1 MKTYA
6 ESMREWQELMAST
19 DANAGELPE
28 LEVQREFL
36 RNLLNQVLSLLT
48 EQALHRANKQQT
60 SRRLQ
65 ALMGKGTALAT
76 SMKGVIRQHYGSRSD
91 KLVEFG
97 LQPFRGRPQ
106 PEETTPPP
114 PEDPGPQPEVEA
126 AKPEP
131 SAKSAE

>member
-6 ESMREWQELMAST
+6 ENMREWQELLAST

-28 LEVQREFL
+28 LELQREFL
-36 RNLLNQVLSLLT
+36 RNLVNQALSLLT

-65 ALMGKGTALAT
+65 TVMGKATVLVT
-76 SMKGVIRQHYGSRSD
+76 SMRGVIRQHYGSRND

-97 LQPFRGRPQ
+97 LQPFRGRPR
-106 PEETTPPP
+106 PEAPPP
-114 PEDPGPQPEVEA
+114 PVESPGSQPEVET

>member
-6 ESMREWQELMAST
+6 ENMREWQELLAST

-28 LEVQREFL
+28 LELQREFL
-36 RNLLNQVLSLLT
+36 RNLVNQALSLLT

-65 ALMGKGTALAT
+65 TVMGKATVLVT
-76 SMKGVIRQHYGSRSD
+76 SMRGVIRQHYGSRND

-97 LQPFRGRPQ
+97 LQPFRGRPRL
-106 PEETTPPP
+106 EEPPP
-114 PEDPGPQPEVEA
+114 PVERPGSQPEVET